1 MREGLGRTGRQAS
14 RVPLHPLEVQ
24 GLAQV
29 QVQQRAGVHRD
40 RVDRAARVALGLGGA
55 ARRVSRGRRA
65 AVRREGRHRLRRAGA
80 DEAQREA
87 PPAGT
92 IDVAARRNEGDRGER
107 GPLGAPAARGAG
119 RVRGVDTGRQAPTS
133 SVPRHARRQVA
144 RADRPGARM
153 TKAVKITNPDKLL
166 WRALEITKQRY
177 VDYLAAVGERMLP
190 WLRDRPLSLVRAP
203 DGVAGERYY
212 QKDTPKY
219 APSWI
224 KTVTIPAVRRDVSYT
239 VCNDAAT
246 LAWLGNQAALE
257 FPPAPVRRDKVDQPD
272 TLTVDIDPPD
282 DAFDAAVEVALLVLE
297 VTDDLGLRTLV
308 KTTGGKGLHIVAP
321 IQRRVTADGL
331 RHAANRL
338 TEIVQERRPDLVTAE
353 FRKADRGGK
362 VMLDPSRNSTG
373 ATVVAPYSPR
383 ARDEAT
389 VSFPVVPGELKKT
402 DPSAFTVA
410 TVPKLLDRKGPKAWS
425 EAERESPQRIPR
437 ALLPLE

>member
-1 MREGLGRTGRQAS
+1 VTPT
-14 RVPLHPLEVQ
+14 VEV
-24 GLAQV
+24 
-29 QVQQRAGVHRD
+29 
-40 RVDRAARVALGLGGA
+40 
-55 ARRVSRGRRA
+55 
-65 AVRREGRHRLRRAGA
+65 
-80 DEAQREA
+80 
-87 PPAGT
+87 
-92 IDVAARRNEGDRGER
+92 
-107 GPLGAPAARGAG
+107 
-119 RVRGVDTGRQAPTS
+119 
-133 SVPRHARRQVA
+133 
-144 RADRPGARM
+144 
-153 TKAVKITNPDKLL
+153 TNPDKLL
-166 WRALEITKQRY
+166 WPALEITKRRY
-177 VDYLAAVGERMLP
+177 VDYLDAVHERMLP

-203 DGVAGERYY
+203 DGVTGERYY

-224 KTVTIPAVRRDVSYT
+224 KTVTIPAARRDVAYT

-257 FPPAPVRRDKVDQPD
+257 FHPAPVRRDDVERPD

-282 DAFDAAVEVALLVLE
+282 DAFEAAVEVALLVLE

-321 IQRRVTADGL
+321 IQRRVSADEL

-389 VSFPVVPGELKKT
+389 VSFPVVPDELKAT
-402 DPSAFTVA
+402 DPAAFTVA
-410 TVPKLLDRKGPKAWS
+410 TVPDLLDGNGPRAWR

-437 ALLPLE
+437 TLLS